1 VKLLGTFTQCA
12 IVLLLLLGI
21 SACKSV
27 PTIDGSSD
35 AAFNRSHARLVQS
48 ISPQD
53 RMRLVLAEAIV
64 LTPLGCVTSKP
75 FPGQPFLAKTLD
87 GQANIAS
94 CRKELNGLTFKD
106 IMSRAYSK

>member
-1 VKLLGTFTQCA
+1 MKLLGKLTQCA
-12 IVLLLLLGI
+12 TVLLLVLGI
-21 SACKSV
+21 YACKSV

-64 LTPLGCVTSKP
+64 LTPLDCVTSKP
-75 FPGQPFLAKTLD
+75 FPGQPFLTKALG
-87 GQANIAS
+87 GQANITS

-106 IMSRAYSK
+106 IMIRAYPK